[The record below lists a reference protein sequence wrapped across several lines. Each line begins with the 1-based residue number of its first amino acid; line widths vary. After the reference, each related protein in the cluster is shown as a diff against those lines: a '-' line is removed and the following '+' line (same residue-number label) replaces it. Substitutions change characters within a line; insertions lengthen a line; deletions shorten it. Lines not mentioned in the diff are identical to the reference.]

1 MLDIIFITAYNLFI
15 NLTTAIFICKLMNEI
30 IKNLKKH
37 SPRSVLEFGFGSGYL
52 TRLIR
57 KAYPNTFNTF
67 FTGIDKNPNFIKDN
81 IITLFDEYFCE
92 DILSLNIKH
101 KFDLIVLGNP
111 RIPFW
116 WIYNCYTIKSY
127 TEIIKRLVSL
137 LEENGSLFFI
147 VKTYKNCTQKSEI
160 LFKEYQDFL
169 LIDASEK
176 EYPPNLNEFINTD
189 IINLTKK
196 LLIELG
202 IIDVDVISIKDTE
215 KCIYPEEPC
224 KNAKIKITRENL
236 KKAANLDCQI
246 SRFGLS
252 YGYYDI
258 LTAKN
263 S

>member
-1 MLDIIFITAYNLFI
+1 MLDIIFIAAYNLFYK
-15 NLTTAIFICKLMNEI
+15 FMNEI
-30 IKNLKKH
+30 IKNLKKY

-52 TRLIR
+52 SKLIR
-57 KAYPNTFNTF
+57 QAYPNIF

-81 IITLFDEYFCE
+81 ITTLFDEYFCE

-116 WIYNCYTIKSY
+116 RPYNCYTIKSY

-176 EYPPNLNEFINTD
+176 EYPPNLNDFINTD
-189 IINLTKK
+189 IINLTKT
-196 LLIELG
+196 LLTELG

-215 KCIYPEEPC
+215 KCIYPEGPC
-224 KNAKIKITRENL
+224 KNAKIKRTPDIL
-236 KKAANLDCQI
+236 QKAANLDCMI
-246 SRFGLS
+246 NTFGLS

-263 S
+263 KGRA